1 MLGYSRY
8 HLYVIV
14 ICYCVSIFYLY
25 SYYIF
30 FRTRQYNQVEFHYS
44 INLLQIDTLLR
55 VKAKF
60 LNSCIFIMGRF
71 LN

>member
-44 INLLQIDTLLR
+44 INLLQIDTLL
-55 VKAKF
+55 
-60 LNSCIFIMGRF
+60 
-71 LN
+71 